1 MAQLDRATKRLQAAL
16 DSLERAVES
25 RSGPGGEPG
34 GGTGGGPG
42 GGDGGG
48 DGGEAALRAA
58 LETARQENA
67 ALQDAAGTVA
77 ARLDKTIERLKA
89 TLEA

>member
-25 RSGPGGEPG
+25 R
-34 GGTGGGPG
+34 GGPG

-48 DGGEAALRAA
+48 DGGEASLHAA
-58 LETARQENA
+58 LESARQETA
-67 ALQDAAGTVA
+67 ALQDAAGA
-77 ARLDKTIERLKA
+77 AEARLDKTIERLKA

>member
-25 RSGPGGEPG
+25 RA
-34 GGTGGGPG
+34 
-42 GGDGGG
+42 G
-48 DGGEAALRAA
+48 DGGEAGLRAA
-58 LETARQENA
+58 LESARQENA
-67 ALQDAAGTVA
+67 ALQDAAGAVA

-89 TLEA
+89 TLET

>member
-1 MAQLDRATKRLQAAL
+1 MAHLDRATKRLQAAL
-16 DSLERAVES
+16 DSLERAVDS
-25 RSGPGGEPG
+25 R
-34 GGTGGGPG
+34 

-48 DGGEAALRAA
+48 DDGEASLRAA
-58 LETARQENA
+58 LESARQENA

-89 TLEA
+89 TLQA

>member
-1 MAQLDRATKRLQAAL
+1 MAQLDQATKRLQAAL

-25 RSGPGGEPG
+25 R
-34 GGTGGGPG
+34 

-58 LETARQENA
+58 LDSARQENA
-67 ALQDAAGTVA
+67 ALQDAAGAVA
-77 ARLDKTIERLKA
+77 ARLDQTIERLKA
-89 TLEA
+89 TLET

>member
-25 RSGPGGEPG
+25 RGGE
-34 GGTGGGPG
+34 
-42 GGDGGG
+42 
-48 DGGEAALRAA
+48 DGGEADLRAA
-58 LETARQENA
+58 LESARQENA

-89 TLEA
+89 TLET